1 MPLWCTVRG
10 PTRITFQ
17 KDSAVSETK
26 GILSGFKEFLM
37 RGNVIELAVAV
48 VVGAA
53 FTGIVTSVVEGVIN
67 PLIGAFGTQDLDK
80 YELCLTG
87 DCDAAGGAAIR
98 WGSVLTASLT
108 FLMTAAVV
116 YFLMIMPMNRFNA
129 RRAAKAGP
137 HEEPAAKTE
146 LEILIEIRDELIAQR
161 AAAGTEGGTEG
172 APALVGQRGAPNN
185 ASGEDTGA
193 DTDPASGTGSG
204 GR

>member
-1 MPLWCTVRG
+1 
-10 PTRITFQ
+10 
-17 KDSAVSETK
+17 
-26 GILSGFKEFLM
+26 M

-67 PLIGAFGTQDLDK
+67 PMIGAFGTQDLDK

-129 RRAAKAGP
+129 RRAAKAGL
-137 HEEPAAKTE
+137 HEEPVSKTE

-161 AAAGTEGGTEG
+161 AAGTEAGTEG
-172 APALVGQRGAPNN
+172 APALVGQRGAPNG

-193 DTDPASGTGSG
+193 DTDTASGSGSG
-204 GR
+204 NR